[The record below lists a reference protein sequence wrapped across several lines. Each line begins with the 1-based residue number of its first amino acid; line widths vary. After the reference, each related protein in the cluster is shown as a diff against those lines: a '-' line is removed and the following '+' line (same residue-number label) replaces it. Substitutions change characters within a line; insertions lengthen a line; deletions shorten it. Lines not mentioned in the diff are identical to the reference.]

1 MTVKEV
7 HSLNAGVNSPLNEG
21 QDNFF
26 VAMGFCG
33 KANEYY
39 VKIGPAKY
47 YKFAE
52 AQAILNNLERHIE
65 Q

>member
-1 MTVKEV
+1 
-7 HSLNAGVNSPLNEG
+7 
-21 QDNFF
+21 
-26 VAMGFCG
+26 MGFCG
-33 KANEYY
+33 ESNEYY

-65 Q
+65 K

>member
-7 HSLNAGVNSPLNEG
+7 HSLNAGVNSPLNAG

-33 KANEYY
+33 KSNEYY

-52 AQAILNNLERHIE
+52 AQAVLNNLERHIK
-65 Q
+65 